1 MFYYCVI
8 VTPVTVIIRIFL
20 LVSIATNFLSLYLIY
35 FIYKLFLMPFLKQT
49 RVFLYR
55 LTKQKADFPEY
66 FITFLSISLYQGAI
80 QLNNKRRPIS
90 DDINT

>member
-1 MFYYCVI
+1 
-8 VTPVTVIIRIFL
+8 
-20 LVSIATNFLSLYLIY
+20 
-35 FIYKLFLMPFLKQT
+35 MPFLKQT

-90 DDINT
+90 GDINT